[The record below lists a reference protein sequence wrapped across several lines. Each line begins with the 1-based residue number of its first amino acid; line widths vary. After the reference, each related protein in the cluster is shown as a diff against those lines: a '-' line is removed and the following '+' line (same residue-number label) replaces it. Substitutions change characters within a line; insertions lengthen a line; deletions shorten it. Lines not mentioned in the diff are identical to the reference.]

1 MKKIIKITLLSTII
15 ALSSCSED
23 ILRNDGVTGDS
34 QPTQQITTA
43 QLTDGAVTNPNIPAA
58 FITGIYSQMISTGT
72 GGSNSQVDFGQKAYD
87 IMLDMLSGDMAL
99 SQSDYRW
106 YNRVANLQVPTDFTT
121 GENRMAWRYYYR
133 LIRSANNVVASLGGN
148 DNVPETDAN
157 KYAMGQ
163 AKTLRAYCYFYLTQ
177 IYQKEYNASEM
188 ILPLYKEVAAANVP
202 KSSAQEVYEFME
214 KDLDDAISLL
224 NGFTRSA
231 KNEVNIDIARA
242 FKAYVLGAKGGSD
255 AEVAS
260 LTQAIITSGNYSI
273 LDESALV
280 ASDDATQPLGFVNG
294 FNDVSSPS
302 WMWGIDIVPT
312 NGLGLVSWWGQVDA
326 WSYSYGW
333 AGDYKAMDIG
343 LYNQIPANDV
353 RKGQFLG
360 DATSGRFLQPLYKFR
375 ASNAI
380 GSAPRPIT
388 SDYVYMRVEEM
399 YLLNAE
405 ANAKAGNDAAAR
417 TSLKALME
425 KRVPNASYVDG
436 LSGQALQD
444 EIYLQTRIELWG
456 EGKSFL
462 AMKRNKASITRGAN
476 HIFEAGVTIPYN
488 DERMQFE
495 IPQDE
500 IQNNPF
506 LSEQNQ

>member
-1 MKKIIKITLLSTII
+1 MKKIIKITLLAVATVVSFT
-15 ALSSCSED
+15 SCSED
-23 ILRNDGVTGDS
+23 ILTNDGVSGSS
-34 QPTQQITTA
+34 QPTQRITTA
-43 QLTDGAVTNPNIPAA
+43 QLTDGASTNPDIPAA
-58 FITGIYSQMISTGT
+58 FITGIYSQMINTGT
-72 GGSNSQVDFGQKAYD
+72 GGSTSQTDFGQKGYD

-106 YNRVANLQVPTDFTT
+106 YNSVANFQTSLDFTF
-121 GENRMAWRYYYR
+121 GRNRMAWRYYYR
-133 LIRSANNVVASLGGN
+133 LIRSSNNVIASLGGN
-148 DNVPETDAN
+148 DNVPESEDN

-177 IYQKEYNASEM
+177 IYQKEYVASEM
-188 ILPLYKEVAAANVP
+188 ILPLYTQVEAANLP
-202 KSSAQEVYEFME
+202 KSSAQEVYDFIE
-214 KDLDDAISLL
+214 KDLSDAILLL
-224 NGFTRSA
+224 NGFNRSA
-231 KNEVNIDIARA
+231 KNQVNQDIARA
-242 FKAYVLGAKGGSD
+242 FMALTLGAKGGRD

-260 LTQAIITSGNYSI
+260 LTQQVISSGNYTMLSQA
-273 LDESALV
+273 ELV
-280 ASDDATQPLGFVNG
+280 ADVGGING
-294 FNDVSSPS
+294 FDDVNSTS

-312 NGLGLVSWWGQVDA
+312 NGLGLVSWWGQIDA

-333 AGDYKAMDIG
+333 AGDYKAMDVD
-343 LYNQIPANDV
+343 LYNQIDANDT
-353 RKGQFLG
+353 RKAQFLG
-360 DATSGRFLQPLYKFR
+360 DASSGRFLQPLFKFR
-375 ASNAI
+375 ASDAI

-405 ANAKAGNDAAAR
+405 ANARAGNDAAAR

-425 KRVPNASYVDG
+425 RRVPNASYIDG
-436 LSGQALQD
+436 LSGQALKD
-444 EIYLQTRIELWG
+444 EVYLQTRVELWG

-462 AMKRNKASITRGAN
+462 AMKRNKASVTRGAN

>member
-1 MKKIIKITLLSTII
+1 MKKNIKITLLAII
-15 ALSSCSED
+15 AITFSNCSED
-23 ILRNDGVTGDS
+23 ILTNDGITGNS
-34 QPTQQITTA
+34 QQTAEITTA
-43 QLTDGAVTNPNIPAA
+43 QLADGASTNPNIPAA
-58 FITGIYSQMISTGT
+58 FITGIYSQMITTGT
-72 GGSNSQVDFGQKAYD
+72 GGSSSQTDFGQKGYD

-106 YNRVANLQVPTDFTT
+106 YNAIANFQTSLDFTFGT
-121 GENRMAWRYYYR
+121 NRMAWRYYYR
-133 LIRSANNVVASLGGN
+133 LIRSSNNVIASLGGN
-148 DNVPETDAN
+148 DNVPESDDN

-177 IYQKEYNASEM
+177 IYQKEYNASEL
-188 ILPLYKEVAAANVP
+188 ILPLYTEVAAANVP
-202 KSSAQEVYEFME
+202 KATAEEIYAFME
-214 KDLDDAISLL
+214 QDLTDAISLL
-224 NGFTRSA
+224 NGFNRTA
-231 KNEVNIDIARA
+231 KNIVNQDISKA
-242 FKAYVLGAKGGSD
+242 FLAFVLGAKGGRD
-255 AEVAS
+255 AEVAT
-260 LTQAIITSGNYSI
+260 LTQQVIATGNYTM
-273 LDESALV
+273 LAESELV
-280 ASDDATQPLGFVNG
+280 AAAGGVNG
-294 FNDVSSPS
+294 FDDVNSAS

-333 AGDYKAMDIG
+333 AGDYKAMDVD
-343 LYNQIPANDV
+343 LYDQIAANDT
-353 RKGQFLG
+353 RKSQFFG
-360 DATSGRFLQPLYKFR
+360 NAASGRFLQPLYKFR
-375 ASNAI
+375 ASDAI

-388 SDYVYMRVEEM
+388 SDYVYMRIEEM

-405 ANAKAGNDAAAR
+405 SNARSGNEAAAKA
-417 TSLKALME
+417 SLKALME
-425 KRVPNASYVDG
+425 RRVPNASYIDG
-436 LSGQALQD
+436 LSGAGLQN

-462 AMKRNKASITRGAN
+462 AMKRNKASVTRGAN

-506 LSEQNQ
+506 ISDQNN